1 MAEKKLNTNTTGNSS
16 VPSEVTNNF
25 PSKSQF
31 SSTTRLTSFLAPRDL
46 TLGGNSLK
54 LDKPKKVY
62 TPNLNAQ
69 RKKKEDG
76 EPEVVQKNP
85 KNAKNKH
92 QKGKGKGRGG
102 DKDHDWKKKDNSKYI
117 QSSGVFAEGFAD
129 SPRSR
134 ARFSGYREAGDRCST
149 QELLQRPKLN
159 AGRIVDKEQEEEK
172 LKLLLRDDFID
183 NDDENGEFDNQ
194 NCPIVLP
201 IITSEGK
208 LFKEEVKIEANE
220 QIDDNV
226 GDEKKKTAF
235 VKHDKKKNVGKEL
248 FRKNVKDEKKI
259 PLNISQSLENKANGY
274 FLIRFTDCLPGESVD
289 NDDEDN
295 TRPRKNAEAKVDN
308 NKQQQ
313 KPENIF
319 DNLKEGFLG
328 KLQILKSGSAR
339 LCLGNHNLSID
350 LAPQVFFREDVVVS
364 KLDNEN
370 ITGELIN
377 LGPVHTNLICTPD
390 WESLIKLQV

>member
-1 MAEKKLNTNTTGNSS
+1 MAEKQLNTNNTTTTTTTGNSS
-16 VPSEVTNNF
+16 VSSEVTNNF
-25 PSKSQF
+25 PSKSKF

-54 LDKPKKVY
+54 LEKPKKVY

-92 QKGKGKGRGG
+92 QKGKGRGRGG

-159 AGRIVDKEQEEEK
+159 AGRIVDKQQEEEK

-183 NDDENGEFDNQ
+183 NDDENGDFDNQ

-201 IITSEGK
+201 IISSEGK

-220 QIDDNV
+220 QIDDDDV

-235 VKHDKKKNVGKEL
+235 VKHDKKKKW
-248 FRKNVKDEKKI
+248 RKGFI
-259 PLNISQSLENKANGY
+259 PQG
-274 FLIRFTDCLPGESVD
+274 R
-289 NDDEDN
+289 
-295 TRPRKNAEAKVDN
+295 
-308 NKQQQ
+308 
-313 KPENIF
+313 
-319 DNLKEGFLG
+319 EG
-328 KLQILKSGSAR
+328 
-339 LCLGNHNLSID
+339 
-350 LAPQVFFREDVVVS
+350 
-364 KLDNEN
+364 
-370 ITGELIN
+370 
-377 LGPVHTNLICTPD
+377 
-390 WESLIKLQV
+390 